1 MYINLV
7 KNKLTIICTVG
18 LQVILAFFY
27 LYCLKLLLTG
37 IHYIFWKK
45 EKVDLVQMC
54 SRVVAKGMD
63 SGAWTPALPLIGQ
76 VTLGK

>member
-1 MYINLV
+1 MYIHLV
-7 KNKLTIICTVG
+7 KNKLTVICTVG

-37 IHYIFWKK
+37 IHCSFWKK

-54 SRVVAKGMD
+54 SVWLR
-63 SGAWTPALPLIGQ
+63 AWTLEPGHLLFH
-76 VTLGK
+76 

>member
-7 KNKLTIICTVG
+7 KNKLTIICTVE
-18 LQVILAFFY
+18 LQVILAFFH
-27 LYCLKLLLTG
+27 LYCLNLLTG

-63 SGAWTPALPLIGQ
+63 SGAWTPALPLTGQ